1 MGLQTLFGKL
11 LRMHFTSPHLFENAG
26 ATTFRISYSKNP
38 SERIFTSKFTR
49 FDPDSNAGSASHADG
64 CSKTEER
71 VCGGVD
77 LEEDAGPGPDLANK
91 METGRM
97 AKLNVGK
104 PSIFGT
110 SANATKNRKR
120 KPVIESNE
128 SSETSNYAEELDLKI
143 QDKSRT
149 SPGDNFRSD
158 ANQQLRRSSREMK
171 NVEMKI
177 VEMMIL

>member
-1 MGLQTLFGKL
+1 
-11 LRMHFTSPHLFENAG
+11 
-26 ATTFRISYSKNP
+26 
-38 SERIFTSKFTR
+38 
-49 FDPDSNAGSASHADG
+49 
-64 CSKTEER
+64 
-71 VCGGVD
+71 
-77 LEEDAGPGPDLANK
+77 
-91 METGRM
+91 M

-143 QDKSRT
+143 QDKSGT